1 LGYLGLEAGK
11 ANLNELTSLLRSY
24 GLKLG
29 GVKEVEVKV
38 RDRWVKFVMIEVYG
52 FIEGLGKALCD
63 RYGCLSFE
71 WGGHTIL
78 GEVSAKLWHE
88 AVKVY
93 FPEGGS
99 ELVPVMV
106 CDGFLSLR
114 IPTEQVKGVNGTI
127 SISGTSFE
135 LPLSLAD
142 LTKIVLS
149 GDKAMRV
156 LKKAIEVYGEGRI
169 LSKEALEWLRARKER
184 VKIEEEVDFESGYVV
199 RVEGRK
205 ISTIPLINY
214 LLNLI
219 KEGRLQEALDL
230 YAKAPK
236 EWKEKMV
243 KEVNLEKEYASA
255 LSDERYLKSLSKFL
269 EGVKGLS

>member
-1 LGYLGLEAGK
+1 LEAGK
-11 ANLNELTSLLRSY
+11 ADFNELTSLLKSY

-29 GVKEVEVKV
+29 GIKEVEVKV
-38 RDRWVKFVMIEVYG
+38 KDRWVKFVMIEVYG
-52 FIEGLGKALCD
+52 FIEGLGKVLCD
-63 RYGCLSFE
+63 RYRCLSFE

-114 IPTEQVKGVNGTI
+114 IPTEHVKGVNGTI
-127 SISGTSFE
+127 SISGASFE

-142 LTKIVLS
+142 LTKIALS
-149 GDKAMRV
+149 GDKAMQV

-169 LSKEALEWLRARKER
+169 LSKEALKWLKARRGR
-184 VKIEEEVDFESGYVV
+184 VKIEEVDFESGYVV

-236 EWKEKMV
+236 EWKEKMI
-243 KEVNLEKEYASA
+243 KEVNLEKEYANA
-255 LSDERYLKSLSKFL
+255 LSDERYFRSLSKFL